1 MIYGLLNNKFNALSD
16 CIQSVARLSPDI
28 VMFKKSG
35 NDSQISRTMIV
46 VSFVKGE
53 LTGISFDLE

>member
-16 CIQSVARLSPDI
+16 CKQSVARLSPDI

-35 NDSQISRTMIV
+35 NDSQSSRPMIV
-46 VSFVKGE
+46 ASFVMGE